1 MEKIFSKEDKERI
14 DALLE
19 KHHPKEKEME
29 KEKTVLS
36 EKGKNITV
44 KSEVAGSSKVPFKQR
59 PMEMTGEASKRKFK
73 VMGTDIE
80 MEYEELDTAAE
91 EEEIE
96 KLNEEE
102 RDVFEQYKEF
112 YTIQARS
119 KGKMPGF

>member
-1 MEKIFSKEDKERI
+1 
-14 DALLE
+14 
-19 KHHPKEKEME
+19 
-29 KEKTVLS
+29 
-36 EKGKNITV
+36 
-44 KSEVAGSSKVPFKQR
+44 
-59 PMEMTGEASKRKFK
+59 MTGEASKRKFK
-73 VMGTDIE
+73 VIGTDIE

-91 EEEIE
+91 EEEME